1 MHAYY
6 AFVDTMMNRE
16 LSPEYDPVAWALQI
30 AHGLQALDRIG
41 IVHRELRS
49 PTVLLAGHLS
59 SCLSNLSAKT
69 YLSFRQPGHMQ
80 AVVLP
85 AQHCAGRQSAANA
98 AVNVPLD
105 VA

>member
-49 PTVLLAGHLS
+49 PTVLIAGE
-59 SCLSNLSAKT
+59 K
-69 YLSFRQPGHMQ
+69 
-80 AVVLP
+80 
-85 AQHCAGRQSAANA
+85 
-98 AVNVPLD
+98 
-105 VA
+105 